1 MNYPEVESTVQ
12 YSTVQYDVKNVTEG
26 RDVALDVTV
35 TNSLQAAT
43 VTRAA
48 TTPGHAANEAH
59 ERKIRETVEEC
70 RQQGI
75 VFVPLAAES
84 LGGWHP
90 VAVMELKRLASA
102 LARQT
107 GQEESET
114 VSHMFQ
120 RLAVI
125 LQRGNSAM
133 LSNRVPSH
141 ASPQTSGVE

>member
-1 MNYPEVESTVQ
+1 MVDTVNI
-12 YSTVQYDVKNVTEG
+12 TVRDITVGDVLIPHWSGGK
-26 RDVALDVTV
+26 DVALDVTV

-43 VTRAA
+43 VTMAA

-59 ERKIRETVEEC
+59 ERKIREAAEEC

-102 LARQT
+102 LARQSSC
-107 GQEESET
+107 SEG
-114 VSHMFQ
+114 
-120 RLAVI
+120 I
-125 LQRGNSAM
+125 LQCSPTECPVTP
-133 LSNRVPSH
+133 VPRPLEWSK
-141 ASPQTSGVE
+141 PL